1 LCRGDGNRGQTGRLF
16 QFIELPKCKKIFRL
30 SPVFELLFVCI
41 LATLLWFELI
51 VFLLPERWR
60 EKIGE
65 LQFGPAWAKRRD
77 SRD

>member
-1 LCRGDGNRGQTGRLF
+1 MK
-16 QFIELPKCKKIFRL
+16 LPKCKKTFRL
-30 SPVFELLFVCI
+30 SPVFPVFELLFVCV
-41 LATLLWFELI
+41 LAVFLWFELI